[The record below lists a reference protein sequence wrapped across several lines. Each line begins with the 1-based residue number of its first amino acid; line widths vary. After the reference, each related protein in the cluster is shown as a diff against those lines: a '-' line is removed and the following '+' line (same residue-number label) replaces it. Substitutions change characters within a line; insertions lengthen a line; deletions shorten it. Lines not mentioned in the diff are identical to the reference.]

1 METGEL
7 NIRRVR
13 SVCGGYNKGEENI
26 YSNVL
31 SVGLAEPCYFA
42 DLSRKNRKL
51 KIGNWKRDFAN
62 SAFVILFRERT
73 LDCDSAR
80 RRYEMN

>member
-1 METGEL
+1 MPQNVETGEL

-31 SVGLAEPCYFA
+31 SVGLAEPCYNIN
-42 DLSRKNRKL
+42 STNNNNSMISYNR
-51 KIGNWKRDFAN
+51 IIECVIRIH
-62 SAFVILFRERT
+62 SIILFIDYPYRVVT
-73 LDCDSAR
+73 
-80 RRYEMN
+80 

>member
-7 NIRRVR
+7 NIRRVG

-31 SVGLAEPCYFA
+31 SVGLAEPCYRA
-42 DLSRKNRKL
+42 
-51 KIGNWKRDFAN
+51 I
-62 SAFVILFRERT
+62 E
-73 LDCDSAR
+73 
-80 RRYEMN
+80 E

>member
-7 NIRRVR
+7 NIRRVG

-31 SVGLAEPCYFA
+31 SVGLAEPCYHYIMPE
-42 DLSRKNRKL
+42 N
-51 KIGNWKRDFAN
+51 N
-62 SAFVILFRERT
+62 
-73 LDCDSAR
+73 
-80 RRYEMN
+80 